1 MHYAIYIIILTDCK
15 GVFFMP
21 RTNQGKY
28 VTEASKT
35 FQEGDDFWKLGNY
48 DEARSKYVKA
58 AELYDKKDD
67 PQGEAFVLSRLG
79 ELELSLDNFDKAEKS
94 LKAAAELVSDLV
106 DGSITHGDVLIRLSK
121 VYAAAG
127 DYDKALKTLY
137 QAREVLSD
145 TGSRDLLGE
154 AYDQEAYIYMMQNR
168 EEEALKAYAKAAE
181 LFEADNVTL
190 KEAAVLRAMARLE
203 MKKRNYDRAH
213 DLLEKCRDL
222 YRENGDLL
230 GEASALSA
238 IGCLRYI
245 IRDIAN
251 ARKALMKSVY
261 LYGKV
266 EHHFAEAEALL
277 YLARVEAFDSEK
289 GDWER
294 ARMHYKKAI
303 ELFDFLQNDV
313 MKNVVLN
320 EYYDFLNR
328 MAN

>member
-1 MHYAIYIIILTDCK
+1 M
-15 GVFFMP
+15 
-21 RTNQGKY
+21 
-28 VTEASKT
+28 
-35 FQEGDDFWKLGNY
+35 
-48 DEARSKYVKA
+48 
-58 AELYDKKDD
+58 
-67 PQGEAFVLSRLG
+67 
-79 ELELSLDNFDKAEKS
+79 
-94 LKAAAELVSDLV
+94 
-106 DGSITHGDVLIRLSK
+106 
-121 VYAAAG
+121 
-127 DYDKALKTLY
+127 KTLY
-137 QAREVLSD
+137 QAREVLAD

-168 EEEALKAYAKAAE
+168 EEAALKAYAKAAE

-294 ARMHYKKAI
+294 
-303 ELFDFLQNDV
+303 D
-313 MKNVVLN
+313 
-320 EYYDFLNR
+320 
-328 MAN
+328 

>member
-137 QAREVLSD
+137 QAREVLTD

-168 EEEALKAYAKAAE
+168 EEDALKAYAKAAE

-289 GDWER
+289 GDWKR
-294 ARMHYKKAI
+294 AKMHYKKAI

>member
-1 MHYAIYIIILTDCK
+1 
-15 GVFFMP
+15 MP
-21 RTNQGKY
+21 RTKQGKY

-35 FQEGDDFWKLGNY
+35 FQEGDDFWKQGNY
-48 DEARSKYVKA
+48 DEARSKYAKA

-67 PQGEAFVLSRLG
+67 PQGEAFVLTRLG
-79 ELELSLDNFDKAEKS
+79 ELELSLDNFDKAEKA
-94 LKAAAELVSDLV
+94 LKAAAELAF
-106 DGSITHGDVLIRLSK
+106 THGDILVRLSK
-121 VYAAAG
+121 VYAAAEE
-127 DYDKALKTLY
+127 YDEAVKTLY
-137 QAREVLSD
+137 QAREILAD
-145 TGSRDLLGE
+145 AGSRDLLGE

-168 EEEALKAYAKAAE
+168 EDEALKAYAKAAE

-294 ARMHYKKAI
+294 AKMHYKKAI

-320 EYYDFLNR
+320 EYHDFLNR

>member
-1 MHYAIYIIILTDCK
+1 
-15 GVFFMP
+15 MP
-21 RTNQGKY
+21 RTKQGKY

-35 FQEGDDFWKLGNY
+35 FQEGDDFWKQGNY
-48 DEARSKYVKA
+48 DEARSKYAKA

-67 PQGEAFVLSRLG
+67 PQGEAFVLTRLG

-94 LKAAAELVSDLV
+94 LKAAAELVADLV
-106 DGSITHGDVLIRLSK
+106 DGSITHGDILIRLSK
-121 VYAAAG
+121 VYAAAEE
-127 DYDKALKTLY
+127 YDRAVKTLY
-137 QAREVLSD
+137 QAREILSD
-145 TGSRDLLGE
+145 AGSRDLLGE

-168 EEEALKAYAKAAE
+168 EDEALKAYAKAAE

-261 LYGKV
+261 LYSKV

-294 ARMHYKKAI
+294 AKMHYKKAI

-320 EYYDFLNR
+320 EYHDFLNR